1 MDAFKQDFTS
11 RADPRLLERMREA
24 ARQDGRDFQDV
35 LEDVMRDYLEG
46 RKQLGRP
53 TVMAHYRSILA
64 EYRLL
69 AELLAQ

>member
-1 MDAFKQDFTS
+1 MNASGEEFTNQ
-11 RADPRLLERMREA
+11 ADPGLLERIREA
-24 ARQDGRDFQDV
+24 ARQDGRD
-35 LEDVMRDYLEG
+35 YLKG

-64 EYRLL
+64 EHRPL